1 MGGVGEHID
10 GLHGHDLIL
19 FVEVVQVARLS
30 GGIAGDIDDALG
42 GGTQDGLHYVG
53 MHAGT
58 GRVGDDHV
66 GTAVFG
72 DKLVGE
78 DILHV
83 TGKEQCI
90 VDMVDLGV
98 HLGILDGLGDVLDA
112 DDLTGPT
119 GHEVGNGTRTR
130 VEVVD

>member
-1 MGGVGEHID
+1 MGEHID

-42 GGTQDGLHYVG
+42 GGAKDGLHYVG
-53 MHAGT
+53 VHAGT
-58 GRVGDDHV
+58 RRVGDDHV
-66 GTAVFG
+66 GTAMLG
-72 DKLVGE
+72 DELVGE
-78 DILHV
+78 DVLHV
-83 TGKEQCI
+83 TGEEEG
-90 VDMVDLGV
+90 VGDAVNLGV

-112 DDLTGPT
+112 DDLTGLAR
-119 GHEVGNGTRTR
+119 HEVSDGARAG